1 MTADDISHKDSLLTD
16 TPFDAMMDDGDAF
29 DTDDDTTDGQADGAV
44 HSYTVQAADV
54 GVRLDKLA
62 STVFDG
68 FSRANIQKFIDNGEL
83 LVNGAIVKPKYA
95 VKAGD
100 ALALTAGKVLAALA
114 DDGVKTVGQRLDP
127 RGQPGVLDSAGEL
140 LVRKILP
147 QADVIAQGVVK
158 KHSLLRDIADTPIE
172 GGAVD
177 IPHLLPVEADVPGVA
192 GVILEQ

>member
-1 MTADDISHKDSLLTD
+1 MFLGSQKANLIAFRGFAIRKYSVNLIKPSHHGVRNIV
-16 TPFDAMMDDGDAF
+16 GDNNCHA
-29 DTDDDTTDGQADGAV
+29 GQAEQILHHLLRG
-44 HSYTVQAADV
+44 V
-54 GVRLDKLA
+54 GVEAGGYFVGNYR
-62 STVFDG
+62 
-68 FSRANIQKFIDNGEL
+68 
-83 LVNGAIVKPKYA
+83 IVLPQCQA
-95 VKAGD
+95 CDAD